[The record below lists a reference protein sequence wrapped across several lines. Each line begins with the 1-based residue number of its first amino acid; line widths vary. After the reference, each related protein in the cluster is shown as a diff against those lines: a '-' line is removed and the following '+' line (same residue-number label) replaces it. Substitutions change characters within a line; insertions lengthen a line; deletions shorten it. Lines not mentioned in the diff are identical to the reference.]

1 MENTTVELTN
11 EILNADTMDAWDEEK
26 SGDIIELSLSEYLS
40 QMLEQYGLNKK
51 EAISRAEIDMTYGY
65 QIFQGKKHPGRN
77 VLLQLAFGMSL
88 TVDETKRLLYYGNA
102 GTLYP
107 RVKRDAYLMYALHNR
122 FTVMQA
128 NQFLDD
134 HGEKMLQE

>member
-11 EILNADTMDAWDEEK
+11 EILNADTMEDWSRDK
-26 SGDIIELSLSEYLS
+26 SGDTIELTLSEYLKE
-40 QMLEQYGLNKK
+40 MLEQYGLNKRDV
-51 EAISRAEIDMTYGY
+51 ISRAEIDTIYGY
-65 QIFQGKKHPGRN
+65 QIFQGKRHPRRN
-77 VLLQLAFGMSL
+77 VLLLLAFGMSL
-88 TVDETKRLLYYGNA
+88 TVEETKRLLYYGNA
-102 GTLYP
+102 ETLYP

-128 NQFLDD
+128 NQFLYD

>member
-11 EILNADTMDAWDEEK
+11 EILGADTMDDWSEDK
-26 SGDIIELSLSEYLS
+26 SGDIIELTLSEYL
-40 QMLEQYGLNKK
+40 QTMLKQYGLNKK

>member
-11 EILNADTMDAWDEEK
+11 EILNADTMEDWSRDK
-26 SGDIIELSLSEYLS
+26 SGDTIELTLSEYLKE
-40 QMLEQYGLNKK
+40 MLEQYGLNKRDV
-51 EAISRAEIDMTYGY
+51 ISRAEIDTTYGY
-65 QIFQGKKHPGRN
+65 QIFQGKRHPRRN
-77 VLLQLAFGMSL
+77 VLLLLAFGMSL
-88 TVDETKRLLYYGNA
+88 TVEETKRLLYYGNA
-102 GTLYP
+102 ETLYP

-128 NQFLDD
+128 NQFLYD

>member
-11 EILNADTMDAWDEEK
+11 EILGADTMDDWSEGK
-26 SGDIIELSLSEYLS
+26 SGDIIELTLSEYLS
-40 QMLEQYGLNKK
+40 QMLEQYGLNKRDV
-51 EAISRAEIDMTYGY
+51 ISRAEIDTTYGY
-65 QIFQGKKHPGRN
+65 QIFQGKRRPSRN
-77 VLLQLAFGMSL
+77 VLFLLAFGMSL

-107 RVKRDAYLMYALHNR
+107 RVKRDAYLMYALHNG

-128 NQFLDD
+128 NQFLND